1 MKLDL
6 DTPAQASVAAQQV
19 QDRARK
25 LGVDGSRLLV
35 QEQLSPGPEFLIG
48 VTVDELYG
56 PAITVRPGGGGVSG
70 ESKFHLLPLAQAEA
84 AEIAAEAASEIPSG
98 LSEPDLGALTEA
110 VDRFS
115 WLGVDLAD
123 RLLEIEAN
131 PIIIAGGRA
140 VAVDAL
146 AVARDESGAR

>member
-1 MKLDL
+1 MKLGL
-6 DTPAQASVAAQQV
+6 DTPADARTAAQEV
-19 QDRARK
+19 QDRARE

-35 QEQLSPGPEFLIG
+35 QEQLPAGPEFLFG

-56 PAITVRPGGGGVSG
+56 PALTVRPGGGGVAG
-70 ESKFHLLPLAQAEA
+70 ESKFHLLPLARSEA
-84 AEIAAEAASEIPSG
+84 AEIAARAAAELAHD
-98 LSEPDLGALTEA
+98 LSEPDLRALSEA

-123 RLLEIEAN
+123 RLTEIEAN
-131 PIIIAGGRA
+131 PIMINGGRA

-146 AVARDESGAR
+146 AVARDK